1 MTIDPQSI
9 IVKPLLRQDYEP
21 TWHSMQRF
29 TDARN
34 EQTADEIWLVEHPPV
49 FTLGLAGKSEHLL
62 APGDIPVI
70 KTERGGQV
78 TYHGPGQVIAYTMID
93 LRRAGLSIKR
103 MVCLL
108 EEALI
113 ATLAEFSIPAER
125 KSGAPGVYIAP
136 PNTLSGSKI
145 GALGL
150 KVRRGC
156 SYHGVAL
163 NVAMDLTPFTRI
175 NPCGYPG
182 LTVTDMT
189 SAQPP
194 SASQVVDMTSVA
206 SVLGRQLAQC
216 IAQGQRAL
224 PDKQG

>member
-1 MTIDPQSI
+1 M
-9 IVKPLLRQDYEP
+9 VKPLSRQDYEP
-21 TWHSMQRF
+21 TWRSMQRF
-29 TDARN
+29 TDARD
-34 EQTADEIWLVEHPPV
+34 EQTADEIWLVEHPPI

-62 APGDIPVI
+62 ATGEIPVI

-78 TYHGPGQVIAYTMID
+78 TYHGPGQVVAYTMID

-108 EEALI
+108 EDALI
-113 ATLAEFSIPAER
+113 ATLAEFSVQAER
-125 KSGAPGVYIAP
+125 QTGAPGVYIAP
-136 PNTLSGSKI
+136 PSTLAGSKI

-163 NVAMDLTPFTRI
+163 NVAMDLSPFARI

-182 LTVTDMT
+182 LAVTDIA
-189 SAQPP
+189 SAQPQ
-194 SASQVVDMTSVA
+194 SAMQEADVTSVA
-206 SVLGRQLAQC
+206 TVLGRQLAQC
-216 IAQGQRAL
+216 LAQDHNVTLEKPAQ
-224 PDKQG
+224 